1 MVFLTNEG
9 ASSSSSTCL
18 KKYDVFLSFR
28 GEDTRTGFT
37 TYLYKAL
44 EQKGIN
50 TFMDD
55 KLLRGEEISAELLKT
70 IEESMILV
78 IVFSK
83 NYAGSKWCLDEL
95 VKIVEC
101 WKNDQ
106 IVLLRPIFYNV
117 EPSEVRNQLGNFKI
131 ALANHEKEFKEKG
144 NFGIALANH
153 EKEFKEKMQRWRE
166 ALCKAAN
173 VSGSHYQKG
182 RTTCKS
188 ECDFIQGIVKEI
200 SSAICNRRKS
210 YDIEYLVGID
220 SRVKEIKSLLNT
232 KSNEVCFL
240 GIHGLPG
247 IGKTTI
253 ANVVYCI
260 IARQFEGSCFLEK
273 VRENS
278 INYGMIQLQ
287 KKLLSKILQDD
298 SYLMVD
304 SEFEGTNLIRERICC
319 KKVLLVLDDVD
330 NSEQI
335 KKLLGTC
342 DWFASGS
349 VVIITTKDTHVLTA
363 LPKGR
368 LIYKVKELGQCE
380 ARDLFNR
387 HAFHPNEHKEDYSKL
402 AEQIISYATGHPL
415 ALKVMGSDLRE
426 KSIGEWTSA
435 FEMYKNSQH
444 ETIQEKLKISFIG
457 LNKNE
462 KDIFLDIAC
471 FFKGRKKD
479 YVVKILDAC
488 DLYLDSGIE
497 RLIDKCLIT
506 VDKHGTLEMH
516 DLLQQMGREIV
527 QEEPG
532 GLENRS
538 RIWCHED
545 AKKLLTRNK
554 GSDKIRG
561 IMWCEPKPITVS
573 LRASAFKKMEN
584 LKFLIVKNVQTSKK
598 LKYFFHELRLF
609 EWSDYNFSLPSEFCP
624 PKLVGLEVSCIRL
637 PKLFGQGCH
646 NKYLRSI
653 KLEGCQSIK
662 RVPNLCAPNLETLY
676 ISNCEN
682 LIEIHDSIGL
692 LDKLECWNLH
702 YCKKLQTLP
711 RTLKWNKR
719 FNLGSCPRLERFP
732 DVHPETKC
740 LGDFIVFDSNIREW
754 PLSLRYLTKGIIRL
768 KIQERENLGKFLD
781 STNKLQL
788 LEEIDTPILNSFDI
802 LLGYSEFRDVL
813 SYKGI
818 LIDLDFWLEN
828 DFFPALRYIHI
839 KDSNIVIIPECIF
852 RLSTLKVIYINNCK
866 KLREIQNPRL
876 PQSIRKVKI
885 RNCPSLLPQS
895 SSRLLNEFGE
905 ILGTLPN
912 RVSEGARS
920 DILMDL
926 FEDYEILLPGT
937 EIPKSLK
944 FNHQSFGNSISFK
957 VGCQFPKL
965 VVCVASRSVEAHE
978 ARNIYVHVFI
988 NGRKQYFSHI
998 RTEESYEELRLFYK
1012 PHLGQYNNLFE
1023 QNQVMVEVEVD
1034 DTYRLVFEQNQIK
1047 WLKLPHFTDTIKWW
1061 GVNVECICCPQK
1073 SDITYLPLP
1082 SDRNGCGSSSVLND
1096 TELSPFQPVF
1106 PTSYG
1111 SVMDCG
1117 AFNNEGDLGNSM
1129 EPTNTGF
1136 EPGLANG
1143 FDFGFAQPNLE
1154 FGSGVSSGF
1163 HLGSS
1168 SMAHASVNDDSD
1180 FYMGSS
1186 SMAHDCFQPVFPT
1199 SYGFEPGLK
1208 GFLGDLNVSL
1218 SAPNNSELL
1227 ALLPGPNMDHE
1238 VSNSIND
1245 LRLLKGIHNDGC
1257 DSDERESEPPLFPD
1271 STNGFNFGFA
1281 QPNLKLGSS
1290 VSSGFHL
1297 GSSSMA
1303 HACVNDDSDFNMGP
1317 PPNKARTS

>member
-9 ASSSSSTCL
+9 ASSSSSTCR

-44 EQKGIN
+44 EQKGVN

-55 KLLRGEEISAELLKT
+55 KLPRGEEISAELLKT
-70 IEESMILV
+70 IEKSMILV
-78 IVFSK
+78 IAFSK

-101 WKNDQ
+101 WENDQ
-106 IVLLRPIFYNV
+106 MVLLRPIFYNV
-117 EPSEVRNQLGNFKI
+117 EPSEVRKQLGNFGI

-144 NFGIALANH
+144 NFGITLANH

-166 ALCKAAN
+166 ALSKAAN
-173 VSGSHYQKG
+173 VSGSHYQEG
-182 RTTCKS
+182 RTTYKS
-188 ECDFIQGIVKEI
+188 EYEFIQGIVEEI
-200 SSAICNRRKS
+200 SSATFNGRPS
-210 YDIEYLVGID
+210 YDAENLVGIN
-220 SRVKEIKSLLNT
+220 SRVKDIMSLLNIE
-232 KSNEVCFL
+232 SNEVGIL

-247 IGKTTI
+247 VGKTTI
-253 ANVVYCI
+253 ANVVYSI
-260 IARQFEGSCFLEK
+260 IAHRFEGSCFLEK
-273 VRENS
+273 VREES
-278 INYGMIQLQ
+278 INYGMIRLQ
-287 KKLLSKILQDD
+287 EKLLSKILQDN
-298 SYLMVD
+298 YLKVE
-304 SEFEGTNLIRERICC
+304 SVFKGTNLIKERIGC

-330 NSEQI
+330 NLEQI
-335 KKLLGTC
+335 KKLLGKC

-349 VVIITTKDTHVLTA
+349 IVIITTRDKHVLTT
-363 LPKGR
+363 LPKGH
-368 LIYKVKELGQCE
+368 LIYKVKELGPCE
-380 ARDLFNR
+380 ARDLFNM
-387 HAFHPNEHKEDYSKL
+387 HAFHTNEPKEEDYSEL
-402 AEQIISYATGHPL
+402 AELIISYAKGLPL
-415 ALKVMGSDLRE
+415 ALKVMGSNLCE
-426 KSIGEWTSA
+426 KSICEWRSA
-435 FEMYKNSQH
+435 FEMYKNIQH
-444 ETIQEKLKISFIG
+444 EKIQEILKISFLG
-457 LNKNE
+457 LSKNE

-471 FFKGRKKD
+471 FFKGRNKD

-488 DLYLDSGIE
+488 DLFPDFCIR

-506 VDKHGTLEMH
+506 VEHGTLGMH

-527 QEEPG
+527 QEESE

-545 AKKLLTRNK
+545 ANKLLTRNK

-561 IMWCEPKPITVS
+561 IMWCEPEPITVS
-573 LRASAFKKMEN
+573 LKASAFKKMEN

-637 PKLFGQGCH
+637 PNLFGQGCH

-653 KLEGCQSIK
+653 KLEGCQSIT
-662 RVPNLCAPNLETLY
+662 RVPDLCAPNLETLD
-676 ISNCEN
+676 ISCCDE

-692 LDKLECWNLH
+692 LDKLEFWSLR

-711 RTLKWNKR
+711 RTLKLNKR
-719 FNLGSCPRLERFP
+719 FELRSCPRLERFP
-732 DVHPETKC
+732 DVHPGTKC
-740 LGDFIVFDSNIREW
+740 NITVTDCNIREW
-754 PLSLRYLTKGIIRL
+754 PSSLRYLTKGIIKL
-768 KIQERENLGKFLD
+768 KIKACVNLGKFLD

-788 LEEIDTPILNSFDI
+788 LEEIDTPILDCFYI
-802 LLGYSEFRDVL
+802 IGAYSENPDFL
-813 SYKGI
+813 SYNGI
-818 LIDLDFWLEN
+818 LIDLDFWLEY
-828 DFFPALRYIHI
+828 DYFPALRYMRI
-839 KDSNIVIIPECIF
+839 DNSNIVSIPECIS
-852 RLSTLKVIYINNCK
+852 RLSRLKRIYIDNCK
-866 KLREIQNPRL
+866 ELREIQNPRL
-876 PQSIRKVKI
+876 PQSIREVKI
-885 RNCPSLLPQS
+885 TNCPSLLPQS
-895 SSRLLNEFGE
+895 SSRLLNEFGK
-905 ILGTLPN
+905 ILGILPI
-912 RVSEGARS
+912 RVSEGART

-926 FEDYEILLPGT
+926 FDDSESESESDSEIEDYCIFLPGT
-937 EIPKSLK
+937 EIPKWLK
-944 FNHQSFGNSISFK
+944 FNHQSFGNYISFK
-957 VGCQFPKL
+957 VGCKFPKL
-965 VVCVASRSVEAHE
+965 AVCVAFRSTEAQIRRE
-978 ARNIYVHVFI
+978 FSVHVSV
-988 NGRKQYFSHI
+988 NGCKQYFNSTE
-998 RTEESYEELRLFYK
+998 TEESCEELWLFSLGRWNK
-1012 PHLGQYNNLFE
+1012 PNLSE
-1023 QNQVMVEVEVD
+1023 QNQVEVEVEVEV
-1034 DTYRLVFEQNQIK
+1034 YEVGN
-1047 WLKLPHFTDTIKWW
+1047 HTDFIKWW

-1073 SDITYLPLP
+1073 SDITYLPLL

-1136 EPGLANG
+1136 EPGLTNG

-1154 FGSGVSSGF
+1154 LGSGVSSGF

-1186 SMAHDCFQPVFPT
+1186 SMAHDCFQPVSPT

-1227 ALLPGPNMDHE
+1227 ALLPGPNMDHQ
-1238 VSNSIND
+1238 VSNTVND

-1271 STNGFNFGFA
+1271 STNGFDFGLA
-1281 QPNLKLGSS
+1281 QPNLDLGSC
-1290 VSSGFHL
+1290 VSGGFHL

-1303 HACVNDDSDFNMGP
+1303 HDCVNNDSDFNMGP
-1317 PPNKARTS
+1317 PPKKARTS